1 MARTRKTEDVINSAL
16 KAKRISE
23 IDILLLKHRSAKKSE
38 NLCGSSFSMARHS
51 VYVTH
56 EQAEKGYRWLRN
68 FFLTKDNHL
77 RHNRLTDKVGDF
89 DSEDFLKAI
98 GFDDEGKPLKNVPHD
113 FKFLGL
119 QYTGNGFCT
128 WYEPIYEIN
137 GVQYYV
143 WQGVPTLY

>member
-1 MARTRKTEDVINSAL
+1 MARTRKTEDVINNAL
-16 KAKRISE
+16 KAKKISE
-23 IDILLLKHRSAKKSE
+23 VDILLLKHRSAKKGE
-38 NLCGSSFSMARHS
+38 NLCGSSFSMGND

-56 EQAEKGYRWLRN
+56 EQAEKGYQWLRN

-98 GFDDEGKPLKNVPHD
+98 GFDGEGKPLKDVSHE

-119 QYTGNGFCT
+119 QYTGNGWGT
-128 WYEPIYEIN
+128 WYEPIYDIN
-137 GVQYYV
+137 GIQYYV
-143 WQGVPTLY
+143 WQGVPILY